1 VLVAWLGPGGA
12 LAVDAATFVVSALTL
27 ALLRPAPYVPA
38 EAAGFRAQLGGG
50 WREVRTRSWV
60 WGTLLAATSYH
71 ALVLP
76 ALFVLGPM
84 VANDIRDGS
93 ASWGLISTGFGTGAV
108 LGSLL
113 ALRWRPRRTGLT
125 VVVCLVIAS
134 WQAAIVASSLPTWSV
149 ALLEAVTGVA
159 VALCFTLWETALQEH
174 VPAQAQARVSAFDH
188 LASVTLMPVG
198 FALAGPVAEVAG
210 TRATSLG
217 ASVVTVCVS
226 LAVLPAV
233 RGLVRPAR

>member
-1 VLVAWLGPGGA
+1 
-12 LAVDAATFVVSALTL
+12 
-27 ALLRPAPYVPA
+27 
-38 EAAGFRAQLGGG
+38 
-50 WREVRTRSWV
+50 
-60 WGTLLAATSYH
+60 
-71 ALVLP
+71 
-76 ALFVLGPM
+76 M

-125 VVVCLVIAS
+125 VVLCLVIAS
-134 WQAAIVASSLPTWSV
+134 WQSAIVASSLPTWSV
-149 ALLEAVTGVA
+149 ALLEAGTGVA

-174 VPAQAQARVSAFDH
+174 VPAEAQARVSAYDY

-198 FALAGPVAEVAG
+198 FALAGPVSEAAG
-210 TRATSLG
+210 TRTTSVG
-217 ASVVTVCVS
+217 ASLITVAVC